1 MKRSPRAPWLSWA
14 VTALLAALFL
24 FLVFRSD
31 WLERLASPLLATKGV
46 LFQRTPLY
54 VLAAQHLVL
63 AGTTSLLSLFAAMG
77 LGILATFPFAV
88 ELKALLIRL
97 SSLAETFPSV
107 AILALSVPFIGY
119 GFKPTFLALFLY
131 GILPVLRNTIVGL
144 ESVPGEVVEAARG
157 MGMDRWQLLRR
168 VELPLAF
175 PVILAGIRVSVIINI
190 SAATMGATVGAGGF
204 GVPIV
209 SGLRSLDP
217 VLILRGA
224 VPVALLAVVADS
236 AFRSLERFRAARRIR
251 KAAGRFPAHPA
262 SRGAIAP
269 AKRYGA

>member
-1 MKRSPRAPWLSWA
+1 MKGERAWWLSWA
-14 VTALLAALFL
+14 VTGLLAALFL

-31 WLERLASPLLATKGV
+31 WLESLAKPLLATKGV
-46 LFQRTPLY
+46 LVQRTPLY

-63 AGTTSLLSLFAAMG
+63 AGTTSLLSLLAATG
-77 LGILATFPFAV
+77 LGILASFPSAF

-119 GFKPTFLALFLY
+119 GFKPTFLALVLY
-131 GILPVLRNTIVGL
+131 GILPVLRNTIVGI
-144 ESVPGEVVEAARG
+144 ESVPPEVVEAARG
-157 MGMDRWQLLRR
+157 MGMGRWQLLRR

-175 PVILAGIRVSVIINI
+175 PVILAGVRVSVIINI

-209 SGLRSLDP
+209 SGLRAQDP

-236 AFRSLERFRAARRIR
+236 AFRTLERWRA
-251 KAAGRFPAHPA
+251 
-262 SRGAIAP
+262 
-269 AKRYGA
+269 AKRYRASPR